1 MNLNLRTSV
10 NSFCVEGGDGKS
22 CRGLGGGNGGENGC
36 GVTGTGGVGS
46 CGGGEKG
53 CYRSRSRSIFP
64 PPRQTKLFLQT
75 GLAYQS
81 KVAVL

>member
-1 MNLNLRTSV
+1 MEVGS
-10 NSFCVEGGDGKS
+10 GKS
-22 CRGLGGGNGGENGC
+22 CGGVGGGNGGENGC

-53 CYRSRSRSIFP
+53 CYLLKPGPGQSSP
-64 PPRQTKLFLQT
+64 PPRQTKLFSQT